1 MSNAP
6 LCFMHVLKN
15 SCMRS
20 DIYGLKTLDTI
31 DQYVIRYELQSRGSM
46 HAHIILWINQVDI
59 KRITNEM
66 MVATPVIFGTTIG
79 DFLEPIDSHQNKLF
93 KIVMSKQLHTCNSRC
108 QQQINDNNANIDFLS
123 KRTLK
128 CKQYTTLNKKM

>member
-1 MSNAP
+1 
-6 LCFMHVLKN
+6 
-15 SCMRS
+15 
-20 DIYGLKTLDTI
+20 
-31 DQYVIRYELQSRGSM
+31 
-46 HAHIILWINQVDI
+46 
-59 KRITNEM
+59 M

-123 KRTLK
+123 MRTLK
-128 CKQYTTLNKKM
+128 CKQYTTLNKKCESITYQGIKTAMLSLTMHLCYKCGVHI

>member
-1 MSNAP
+1 
-6 LCFMHVLKN
+6 
-15 SCMRS
+15 MRS

-93 KIVMSKQLHTCNSRC
+93 KIVMSK
-108 QQQINDNNANIDFLS
+108 
-123 KRTLK
+123 
-128 CKQYTTLNKKM
+128 